1 MKTKTIVIIL
11 LAVLG
16 VLVLIFIIH
25 SKSKNNN
32 LAEKEKSELTRKSA
46 ADKSTNENIAWEL
59 KSLAS
64 GSGDLS
70 NKKYIETNTEG
81 IFSNPTTTRG
91 ELYVQV
97 ILTKTSAGFLLHK
110 LNKALPSLKIDG
122 TATITLKNPNLEEL
136 KLSSIDPWS
145 PSGGIKIKNHG
156 ENKHLAFYD
165 QLKDFMNKSTGN
177 ILVTIT
183 DELSSTYS
191 FYISSNG
198 FSKEFNLL

>member
-11 LAVLG
+11 VAAVALLA
-16 VLVLIFIIH
+16 LVFIIRSG
-25 SKSKNNN
+25 SKKKE
-32 LAEKEKSELTRKSA
+32 LAEKEKSEMAKKA
-46 ADKSTNENIAWEL
+46 EVAKSTNDFIAWEL
-59 KSLAS
+59 KSFVAE
-64 GSGDLS
+64 SGDQTGR
-70 NKKYIETNTEG
+70 KYIETNTEG
-81 IFSNPTTTRG
+81 IFSNPTTKRG
-91 ELYVQV
+91 TLYVQV
-97 ILTKTSAGFLLHK
+97 ILTKTTAGFLLHK
-110 LNKALPSLKIDG
+110 LNKAIPSLKIDG

-136 KLSSIDPWS
+136 KISSIDPWS
-145 PSGGIKIKNHG
+145 TNGGIKIKNHG

-165 QLKDFMNKSTGN
+165 QLRDFMNKSTGN

>member
-25 SKSKNNN
+25 SKSKKND
-32 LAEKEKSELTRKSA
+32 LDEKEKSELIRKSA
-46 ADKSTNENIAWEL
+46 AVKSTNENIAWEL
-59 KSLAS
+59 KSFAS
-64 GSGDLS
+64 GSGDQS

-177 ILVTIT
+177 ILVTIS

>member
-25 SKSKNNN
+25 SKSKKND
-32 LAEKEKSELTRKSA
+32 LDEKEKSELTRKSA
-46 ADKSTNENIAWEL
+46 AVKSTNENIAWEL
-59 KSLAS
+59 KSFVS
-64 GSGDLS
+64 GSGDQS

-136 KLSSIDPWS
+136 KLSSIEPWS
-145 PSGGIKIKNHG
+145 PSGGIKVKNHG

-165 QLKDFMNKSTGN
+165 QLRDFMNKSTGN

-198 FSKEFNLL
+198 FSKEFSLL

>member
-1 MKTKTIVIIL
+1 MKTKTLVIIL

-16 VLVLIFIIH
+16 VLVLVFIIH
-25 SKSKNNN
+25 SKSKKND
-32 LAEKEKSELTRKSA
+32 LAQKEKSELIRKTA
-46 ADKSTNENIAWEL
+46 AVKSTNENIVWEL
-59 KSLAS
+59 KSFAAE
-64 GSGDLS
+64 SGDQS
-70 NKKYIETNTEG
+70 NRKYIETNTEG
-81 IFSNPTTTRG
+81 IFSTPTTTRG

-97 ILTKTSAGFLLHK
+97 IFTKTSSGLLLHK
-110 LNKALPSLKIDG
+110 LNKALPSLKFDG

-136 KLSSIDPWS
+136 KLSSIEPWS

-165 QLKDFMNKSTGN
+165 QLRDFMNKSTGN
-177 ILVTIT
+177 ILVTVT
-183 DELSSTYS
+183 DEHSSTYS

>member
-11 LAVLG
+11 LAVFG

-25 SKSKNNN
+25 SKSKKND
-32 LAEKEKSELTRKSA
+32 LAQKEKSELTRKSA
-46 ADKSTNENIAWEL
+46 TVKSTNENIAWEL
-59 KSLAS
+59 KSFAS
-64 GSGDLS
+64 GSGDQS

-97 ILTKTSAGFLLHK
+97 IFTKTSSGLLLHK

-136 KLSSIDPWS
+136 KLSSIEPWS
-145 PSGGIKIKNHG
+145 PNGGIKVKNHG

-165 QLKDFMNKSTGN
+165 QLRDFMNKSTGN

-198 FSKEFNLL
+198 FSKEFGLL

>member
-46 ADKSTNENIAWEL
+46 AVKSTNENIAWEL
-59 KSLAS
+59 KSFDS
-64 GSGDLS
+64 GSGDQS

-81 IFSNPTTTRG
+81 IFSTPTTTRG

-97 ILTKTSAGFLLHK
+97 IFTKTSSGLLLHK
-110 LNKALPSLKIDG
+110 LNKALPSLKFDG

-136 KLSSIDPWS
+136 KLSSIEPWS

-165 QLKDFMNKSTGN
+165 QLRDFMNKSTGN
-177 ILVTIT
+177 ILVTVT
-183 DELSSTYS
+183 DEHSSTYS

>member
-1 MKTKTIVIIL
+1 MKTKTVVIIIL
-11 LAVLG
+11 IVLG
-16 VLVLIFIIH
+16 LMILVFIIY
-25 SKSKNNN
+25 SKSKKNS
-32 LAEKEKSELTRKSA
+32 LVEKEKSELTSKSSAVKSA
-46 ADKSTNENIAWEL
+46 NENIAWEL
-59 KSLAS
+59 KSFATEA
-64 GSGDLS
+64 GDLS
-70 NKKYIETNTEG
+70 SRKYIETNTEG
-81 IFSNPTTTRG
+81 IFSNPKTTRG

-136 KLSSIDPWS
+136 KISSIDPWS

-165 QLKDFMNKSTGN
+165 QLRDFMNKSTGN

-191 FYISSNG
+191 FYISSGG
-198 FSKEFNLL
+198 FSKELNLL